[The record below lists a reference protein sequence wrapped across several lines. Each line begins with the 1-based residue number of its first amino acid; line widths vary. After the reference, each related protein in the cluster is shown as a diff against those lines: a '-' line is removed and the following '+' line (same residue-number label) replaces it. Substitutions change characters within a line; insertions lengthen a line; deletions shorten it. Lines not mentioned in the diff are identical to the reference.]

1 MDSNGRHRN
10 QSGSN
15 LTLPASSTFRRLP
28 TLARSPFRRSDKT
41 SSPPPV
47 DLTRQS
53 DSSTHQ
59 RVSTFPS
66 SSQVVIDDNSVSSAF
81 FSSSVD
87 QSLQVSS
94 GEAASASSKL
104 LPPSR
109 SSSLLRTSQASDVT
123 ASNPGHPPLSPF
135 AQKANPPVMSSTQ
148 TVLPPVPYSSNASDL
163 EPITYPS
170 HLAQTKA
177 PGNSIFSSTSQSIH
191 PQRDTSSSSATLP
204 IVLGAVHQVGRTAS
218 GAGGPPFGV
227 PKRKESIVG
236 PDTSPNDSP
245 DLKQHFTTLNNAN
258 ELLSYRERDGETDS
272 GTDDKTTRRRRAD
285 TRSSAERPQPVA
297 SSSNERGHQPSDRD
311 RSRKASRKVSRAKN
325 AKVLEPILPS
335 SRGISRAPASAMY
348 FSPVPCYGKPPNQAL
363 RAHSGTLVGERIW
376 VIGGVD
382 RANCWRGVAS
392 FDTESLLWT
401 TIETCG
407 EQFPPLRA
415 HTTTLVEDRLYI
427 FGGGDGPSY
436 SNEVWMSIPPPR
448 RAHTTV
454 FYHNS
459 LVIFGGGNGQAALN
473 DVWALDV
480 SDPDNLSWSEW
491 KTKGD
496 IPQKKGYHTANL
508 VGDKMVVFGGS
519 DGHASFADVHILN
532 LRTRIWTL
540 VNTEVKHNRLSHTS
554 TQVGSYL
561 FILGG
566 HNGQTY
572 AQDVLLFNLVTLQW
586 ESKIP
591 RGLAPPGRGYHVALL
606 HDARIF
612 ISGGYNGES
621 VFDDLWALDL
631 SAGAY
636 LPQVTTF
643 EVDETSC
650 GQGERT

>member
-1 MDSNGRHRN
+1 MSDGFERSLPSKSFNLPSFQYLSTPVTGRHRN

-15 LTLPASSTFRRLP
+15 LTLPSSSTFRRLP
-28 TLARSPFRRSDKT
+28 TLARSPFRRGDKT

-47 DLTRQS
+47 DLTPQG
-53 DSSTHQ
+53 DISTHQ

-66 SSQVVIDDNSVSSAF
+66 LSQVVNDDNTVSSAF
-81 FSSSVD
+81 FSSSSD
-87 QSLQVSS
+87 SPLHATGAESS
-94 GEAASASSKL
+94 NNL

-109 SSSLLRTSQASDVT
+109 SSSLLRTPQISDSVSNSP
-123 ASNPGHPPLSPF
+123 SNPATSPF
-135 AQKANPPVMSSTQ
+135 PQKTGSSTFAN
-148 TVLPPVPYSSNASDL
+148 TLTPVPPQHFTSDTHNL

-177 PGNSIFSSTSQSIH
+177 PEGPSSRAN
-191 PQRDTSSSSATLP
+191 PRERDPSSSSSVP
-204 IVLGAVHQVGRTAS
+204 VVLGPAPQSGRIEPSAN
-218 GAGGPPFGV
+218 GPPFGV
-227 PKRKESIVG
+227 PKRKESIVAS
-236 PDTSPNDSP
+236 DTFTSDPSSF
-245 DLKQHFTTLNNAN
+245 KQHPTLSHTISSDIPN
-258 ELLSYRERDGETDS
+258 ESRINKERDGETDS
-272 GTDDKTTRRRRAD
+272 GTDEKTFRRRRAG
-285 TRSSAERPQPVA
+285 TRSGAGRAQPG
-297 SSSNERGHQPSDRD
+297 SSSNEQETKSRERE
-311 RSRKASRKVSRAKN
+311 RSRKTSNKHSRPHNGKR
-325 AKVLEPILPS
+325 LEPLLPS
-335 SRGISRAPASAMY
+335 SREVPRAPAASMY
-348 FSPVPCYGKPPNQAL
+348 FSPVPCHGRPPNQAL

-382 RANCWRGVAS
+382 RSNCWRGVAW

-401 TIETCG
+401 TIETGG

-415 HTTTLVEDRLYI
+415 HTTTLVGDRLYI
-427 FGGGDGPSY
+427 FGGGDGPTY
-436 SNEVWMSIPPPR
+436 SNEVWVLD
-448 RAHTTV
+448 T
-454 FYHNS
+454 
-459 LVIFGGGNGQAALN
+459 GGNGQAALN

-480 SDPDNLSWSEW
+480 SDPDNLTWSEW

-532 LRTRIWTL
+532 LQTRVWTL
-540 VNTEVKHNRLSHTS
+540 VNTDVKHNRLSHTS

-586 ESKIP
+586 ESKVP
-591 RGLAPPGRGYHVALL
+591 RGVAPPGRGYHVALL

-621 VFDDLWALDL
+621 VFDDLWTLDL

-643 EVDETSC
+643 EVDEVDH
-650 GQGERT
+650 GLIDRR